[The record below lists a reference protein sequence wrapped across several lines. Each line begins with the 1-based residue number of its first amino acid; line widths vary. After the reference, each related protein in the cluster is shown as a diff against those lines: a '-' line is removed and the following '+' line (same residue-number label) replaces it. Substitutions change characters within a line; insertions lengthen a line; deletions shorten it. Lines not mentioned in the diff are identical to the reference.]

1 MKTKFSEVKSV
12 RGKMIN
18 TLLKPYLLSLVFEVP
33 DINRIKTELKNLME
47 SNFKFDISIGG
58 IAVDKNMLFG
68 NIYFD
73 DDGETKS
80 LNFSLF
86 PKKVKKD

>member
-47 SNFKFDISIGG
+47 SNFKFDIYQLVELQLIKICCLEIFISMMM
-58 IAVDKNMLFG
+58 VKQ
-68 NIYFD
+68 
-73 DDGETKS
+73 
-80 LNFSLF
+80 
-86 PKKVKKD
+86 KV

>member
-1 MKTKFSEVKSV
+1 
-12 RGKMIN
+12 
-18 TLLKPYLLSLVFEVP
+18 
-33 DINRIKTELKNLME
+33 
-47 SNFKFDISIGG
+47 
-58 IAVDKNMLFG
+58 MLFG